1 MADHPQKKLSR
12 RDALKILAAATG
24 AAALA
29 NIPSKWTK
37 PELATGVLP
46 AHAQTSGG
54 HTVQAGL
61 SDPNANFCQPLTST
75 ATITPPDPGI
85 PLHFVITTAGTVTV
99 NPPLSGNI
107 NTDGTGT
114 ATLSNIT
121 IDFGS
126 PWNDNATIIVTWSF
140 ENPSDGT
147 GSSAQSFT
155 NPAAGC

>member
-1 MADHPQKKLSR
+1 MANQTLHKLSR
-12 RDALKILAAATG
+12 RNAIKILG
-24 AAALA
+24 AAAGASVLA
-29 NIPSKWTK
+29 NLPSKWTK
-37 PELATGVLP
+37 PELAAGVLP

-61 SDPNANFCQPLTST
+61 SDPSANFCQPLTST

-85 PLHFVITTAGTVTV
+85 PLHFVITTTGTVTV

-121 IDFGS
+121 IDTGD
-126 PWNDNATIIVTWSF
+126 PWADGATIIVTWSF
-140 ENPSDGT
+140 ENASDGT

-155 NPAAGC
+155 DPTAGC